1 MIYGQRQIEP
11 GQSEGGMP
19 PEETNF
25 LIAIKK
31 TLEDNQDNP
40 VAYATFITMAEIL
53 ANRETMD
60 LEEFKG
66 YFKTY
71 TKMALSS
78 NKKKVKNSPLYSR
91 LIQATWPILTQKVKI
106 IKVDEKASNY
116 QLLPVELNSCVAR
129 FFTHFKGA

>member
-78 NKKKVKNSPLYSR
+78 NKKKVKTSPLYSR

-116 QLLPVELNSCVAR
+116 Q
-129 FFTHFKGA
+129 

>member
-1 MIYGQRQIEP
+1 MIYGQRQIKP

-31 TLEDNQDNP
+31 TTDNNLDNP
-40 VAYATFITMAEIL
+40 VAYATFISMAEVIV
-53 ANRETMD
+53 NRETMD

-66 YFKTY
+66 YFKAY

-91 LIQATWPILTQKVKI
+91 LIQATWPILTQKVKA
-106 IKVDEKASNY
+106 IKCDDRASKY
-116 QLLPVELNSCVAR
+116 Q
-129 FFTHFKGA
+129 